1 MKRIIRKIK
10 KTWYKYTNNEEKILE
25 IKIGQFREQGGKC
38 GEDFKFYCDIP
49 GEPCLV
55 EIGNNVTIAYGTSL
69 LTHDNS
75 VIKCDI
81 DATDYFGKII
91 IGNSCFIGAQTIIL
105 PGVVLGDYT
114 IVGCGSVVTKSFPE
128 GNVVVAGN
136 PAKVI
141 CTVEEFKNKKKDI
154 SINMD
159 YGNRRQEKNKFL
171 ASLPESMLE
180 HK

>member
-159 YGNRRQEKNKFL
+159 YGNRRQRKIEYL
-171 ASLPESMLE
+171 TSLPESLLE